1 MDMEAHLLSRFILE
15 NFRSQVNFCGLERA
29 KFRTISS
36 RYNTIRAAVG
46 KTARYFPRKAR
57 YLYHAARTRDPKL
70 TA

>member
-1 MDMEAHLLSRFILE
+1 MEVHLLSRFILE
-15 NFRSQVNFCGLERA
+15 NFRISQVNFCGLERA

-36 RYNTIRAAVG
+36 CYNTIRAAVG